1 MADLVVRSRLTD
13 ATPAM
18 PLLPGVRPEE
28 PVLITVYPVLD
39 YFSTC
44 PRCGY
49 PAEAST
55 TVRTYADGG
64 TTRETHT
71 TCGMPCGW
79 DDSLPAV
86 SLSHPSATFPPDT
99 LALPADPA

>member
-1 MADLVVRSRLTD
+1 MADLVVRSRLNA
-13 ATPAM
+13 ATAAVPPRM
-18 PLLPGVRPEE
+18 PGTRTEE
-28 PVLITVYPVLD
+28 PVLVTVYPVLD

-64 TTRETHT
+64 TFSETHT

-79 DDSLPAV
+79 DDSR
-86 SLSHPSATFPPDT
+86 
-99 LALPADPA
+99 